1 MTGTQG
7 FIGRYLGIHP
17 LFTVDASVLG
27 IGRSEY
33 LKDSFTHSVSGPAGP
48 TPATLPD
55 LVRASLTD
63 ARLSYRRADV
73 TSFAD
78 MAELVAGF
86 EPDFIIHLACG
97 LRGDRV
103 EKLIAAN
110 IGGTRALFQAICG
123 SRGRRPKVVIG
134 STAVCMGIPQLPD
147 GC

>member
-1 MTGTQG
+1 MGTRWLVTGTQG

-55 LVRASLTD
+55 LVR
-63 ARLSYRRADV
+63 
-73 TSFAD
+73 
-78 MAELVAGF
+78 
-86 EPDFIIHLACG
+86 
-97 LRGDRV
+97 V

-123 SRGRRPKVVIG
+123 SRGKRPKVVIG